1 MDFSN
6 DLANKLINATVRKV
20 AKTTPS
26 QAYVALYT
34 SDPTKENTG
43 IEVSAP
49 TYYRMALTMGT
60 PADGF
65 SENISEMEWAV
76 ASTVWGT
83 ITHIGVMDAEVL
95 GNLMY
100 FTELVEPKNITVGDQ
115 FQITPANL
123 KLTLT

>member
-1 MDFSN
+1 
-6 DLANKLINATVRKV
+6 
-20 AKTTPS
+20 
-26 QAYVALYT
+26 
-34 SDPTKENTG
+34 
-43 IEVSAP
+43 
-49 TYYRMALTMGT
+49 MALTMGT

-115 FQITPANL
+115 FQITPSNL

>member
-20 AKTTPS
+20 AYTTPA

-76 ASTVWGT
+76 ATTVWGT

-115 FQITPANL
+115 FQITPSNL

>member
-20 AKTTPS
+20 AYTTPS

-115 FQITPANL
+115 FQITPSNL

>member
-20 AKTTPS
+20 AYTTPA

-76 ASTVWGT
+76 ATTVWGT

-100 FTELVEPKNITVGDQ
+100 FTELVEAKNITVGDQ
-115 FQITPANL
+115 FQITPSNL

>member
-6 DLANKLINATVRKV
+6 DLANKLINATVRKI
-20 AKTTPS
+20 AYTTPS

-76 ASTVWGT
+76 ATTVWGT

-115 FQITPANL
+115 FQITPSNL

>member
-20 AKTTPS
+20 SYTTPA

>member
-6 DLANKLINATVRKV
+6 DLANKLINATVRKL
-20 AKTTPS
+20 AYTTPS

>member
-6 DLANKLINATVRKV
+6 YLANALISATTRKISF
-20 AKTTPS
+20 TTPA

-34 SDPTKENTG
+34 TDPTKEDTG

-49 TYYRMALTMGT
+49 TYTRMPLTMKL
-60 PADGF
+60 PVDGF
-65 SENISEMEWAV
+65 SDNTNEMEWLI

-95 GNLMY
+95 GNLLY
-100 FTELVEPKNITVGDQ
+100 FTELLEPKNITVGDQ
-115 FQITPANL
+115 FQITPTNL

>member
-20 AKTTPS
+20 AYTTPA

-115 FQITPANL
+115 FQITPSNL

>member
-20 AKTTPS
+20 AYTTPAN
-26 QAYVALYT
+26 AYVALYT

>member
-6 DLANKLINATVRKV
+6 DLANKLINATVRKL
-20 AKTTPS
+20 AYTTPS

-43 IEVSAP
+43 TEVSAP
-49 TYYRMALTMGT
+49 TYYRMALTMGS
-60 PADGF
+60 PDDGF

-76 ASTVWGT
+76 ATTVWGT

-115 FQITPANL
+115 FQITPSNL

>member
-20 AKTTPS
+20 AYTTPS